1 MPFKD
6 PAKRLECHGRYTAK
20 WVPAHYGFR
29 RKYNWETRGLDPIEA
44 ELLYNS
50 ADSCGICGI
59 HLQGSRKHI
68 DHDHNTSKIRG
79 VLCSKCNHAI
89 GLMHEDKEILAKAI
103 DYLLG
108 RNIRSDES
116 RK

>member
-1 MPFKD
+1 MQRKVGSRALRI
-6 PAKRLECHGRYTAK
+6 PAQIQLGNERLRS
-20 WVPAHYGFR
+20 
-29 RKYNWETRGLDPIEA
+29 IEA

-50 ADSCGICGI
+50 ADGCGICGI
-59 HLQGSRKHI
+59 RLQGSRKHI
-68 DHDHNTSKIRG
+68 DHGHNTSKIRG